1 MTKIKGNQL
10 EEKYTI
16 TVPEEFHLDRID
28 LVIPA
33 SLEADFTRSQ
43 IQKLIK
49 NEQIT
54 VNGLPTRPN
63 YKAKTDDEIEIT
75 ITEEEY
81 VEPVAENIPL
91 NILYQDD
98 DIAVINKQ
106 PGLVVHPGPGNYRS
120 TLVSALMYHI
130 KKLSTAGDPHR
141 PGIVHRLDR
150 DTSGLMVIAKT
161 DEAYE
166 GMVKQFQARTI
177 EKRYTAIIIGKPVKE
192 HAVINRPIA
201 RHKKYRQ
208 KMAIDDDGR
217 EAITE
222 YTISRIWHTQVSTF
236 TMLDIRIHTGR
247 THQIRVHLSSIGN
260 PVIGDQIYSKK
271 WAKYKVPYLL
281 LASTFLKFKHPVT
294 GEELSFT
301 AELPEHMNE
310 YIVKL
315 DTMLEQYQ

>member
-1 MTKIKGNQL
+1 M

-16 TVPEEFHLDRID
+16 IVPEEFDLERID
-28 LVIPA
+28 RVIPA
-33 SLEADFTRSQ
+33 SLETEISRSQ

-49 NEQIT
+49 NGSIK

-63 YKAKTDDEIEIT
+63 YKAKTDDEIEMT
-75 ITEEEY
+75 ISETEL
-81 VEPVAENIPL
+81 VESVAENIPL
-91 NILYQDD
+91 DIVYQDEH
-98 DIAVINKQ
+98 IAVINKQ
-106 PGLVVHPGPGNYRS
+106 PGLVVHPGPGNYGS
-120 TLVSALMYHI
+120 TLVSALLYHI
-130 KKLSTAGDPHR
+130 KTLSNTGDPYR

-161 DEAYE
+161 NEAYE
-166 GMVKQFQARTI
+166 GMVKQFQSRTI
-177 EKRYTAIIIGKPVKE
+177 EKRYTAISIGKPVKD
-192 HAVINRPIA
+192 HDIISRPIA

-208 KMAIDDDGR
+208 KMTIDEEGR

-271 WAKYKVPYLL
+271 WEKYKVPYLL
-281 LASTFLKFKHPVT
+281 LASTFIKFKHPVT
-294 GEELSFT
+294 EDELSFT
-301 AELPEHMNE
+301 AELPAHMKE
-310 YIVKL
+310 YIEKL
-315 DTMLEQYQ
+315 DTMLAQYQ

>member
-1 MTKIKGNQL
+1 MAKIKGNQL

-33 SLEADFTRSQ
+33 SLEADFTRSH
-43 IQKLIK
+43 IQRLIK
-49 NEQIT
+49 NGQIT

-91 NILYQDD
+91 KILYQDD

-106 PGLVVHPGPGNYRS
+106 PGIVVHPGPGNYRS

-150 DTSGLMVIAKT
+150 DTSGLMVITKT

-177 EKRYTAIIIGKPVKE
+177 EKRYTAIIIGKPVKD

-236 TMLDIRIHTGR
+236 TMLDVRIHTGR

-301 AELPEHMNE
+301 AELPEHMKE

>member
-1 MTKIKGNQL
+1 M

-16 TVPEEFHLDRID
+16 IVPEEFHLDRID

-98 DIAVINKQ
+98 DIAIINKQ

-192 HAVINRPIA
+192 HAVINKPIA

-208 KMAIDDDGR
+208 KMAIYDDGR

-222 YTISRIWHTQVSTF
+222 YTISRLWHTQVSTF

-301 AELPEHMNE
+301 AELPEHMKE

>member
-1 MTKIKGNQL
+1 
-10 EEKYTI
+10 
-16 TVPEEFHLDRID
+16 
-28 LVIPA
+28 
-33 SLEADFTRSQ
+33 
-43 IQKLIK
+43 
-49 NEQIT
+49 
-54 VNGLPTRPN
+54 
-63 YKAKTDDEIEIT
+63 
-75 ITEEEY
+75 
-81 VEPVAENIPL
+81 
-91 NILYQDD
+91 
-98 DIAVINKQ
+98 
-106 PGLVVHPGPGNYRS
+106 
-120 TLVSALMYHI
+120 MYHI

-150 DTSGLMVIAKT
+150 DTSGLMVITKT

-177 EKRYTAIIIGKPVKE
+177 EKRYTAIIIGKPVKD

-236 TMLDIRIHTGR
+236 TMLDVRIHTGR

-301 AELPEHMNE
+301 AELPEHMKE

>member
-1 MTKIKGNQL
+1 M

-43 IQKLIK
+43 IQRLIK
-49 NEQIT
+49 NGQIT

-192 HAVINRPIA
+192 HAVVNRPIA
-201 RHKKYRQ
+201 RHRKYRQ
-208 KMAIDDDGR
+208 KMTIDEDGR

-222 YTISRIWHTQVSTF
+222 YKISKIWHTQVSTF
-236 TMLDIRIHTGR
+236 TMLDVRIHTGR

-271 WAKYKVPYLL
+271 WEKYKVPYLL

-301 AELPEHMNE
+301 AELPEHMKD

>member
-1 MTKIKGNQL
+1 M

-16 TVPEEFHLDRID
+16 TVPEEFDLSRID

-33 SLEADFTRSQ
+33 SLETDISRSQ

-49 NEQIT
+49 NGQIT
-54 VNGLPTRPN
+54 VNGLPTKSN
-63 YKAKTDDEIEIT
+63 YKAKTDDEIEIL

-81 VEPVAENIPL
+81 EDPVAQNIPL
-91 NILYQDD
+91 EILYQDD

-106 PGLVVHPGPGNYRS
+106 PGIVVHPGPGNYQN

-130 KKLSTAGDPHR
+130 KTLSTAGDPHR

-150 DTSGLMVIAKT
+150 DTSGLMIIAKT
-161 DEAYE
+161 DAAYE

-177 EKRYTAIIIGKPVKE
+177 EKRYTTIIIGKPVKE
-192 HAVINRPIA
+192 HAFINKPIA

-208 KMAIDDDGR
+208 KMAIDENGR

-236 TMLDIRIHTGR
+236 TMLDVRIHTGR

-301 AELPEHMNE
+301 AELPDHMKE